1 MNLPYWN
8 ECLGGICLFHFS
20 ACLSNC
26 ATLHTA
32 ILRILSP
39 IGFTNCSSDL
49 LLAYQYNK
57 LTQLDPLQ
65 VSNAMAFGKARG
77 RCRNQMVA
85 ISDDMV

>member
-20 ACLSNC
+20 ASLSNY
-26 ATLHTA
+26 ATLHTV
-32 ILRILSP
+32 ILRTLSP

-49 LLAYQYNK
+49 LLAYHK

-65 VSNAMAFGKARG
+65 ASNAMAFGKAHG
-77 RCRNQMVA
+77 RCRNQMVS